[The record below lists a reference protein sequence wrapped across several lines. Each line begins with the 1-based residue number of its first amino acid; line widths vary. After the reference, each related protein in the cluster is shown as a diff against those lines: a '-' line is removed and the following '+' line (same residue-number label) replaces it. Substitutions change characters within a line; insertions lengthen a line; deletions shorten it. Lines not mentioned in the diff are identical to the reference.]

1 MTTIFGCPSD
11 EITSRLR
18 LGIVPTFAICSR
30 SRWILTRSPL
40 ENGAKHSVCLCF
52 ERALVLFLLMAV
64 AADSHAN
71 TRYDWRLRFRTLS
84 TPHFD
89 VHAHQG
95 EEALAERLGAIA
107 EQVRSRFAP
116 VFGVPRG
123 RVQVILV
130 DQTDLS
136 NGSATPFP
144 YDAIEITAVP
154 PGGETLIGNTTDWLE
169 LVFTH
174 EYTHILHLD

>member
-1 MTTIFGCPSD
+1 
-11 EITSRLR
+11 
-18 LGIVPTFAICSR
+18 
-30 SRWILTRSPL
+30 
-40 ENGAKHSVCLCF
+40 
-52 ERALVLFLLMAV
+52 MAV

>member
-1 MTTIFGCPSD
+1 MSIARRPRH
-11 EITSRLR
+11 RLIDR
-18 LGIVPTFAICSR
+18 AAI
-30 SRWILTRSPL
+30 L
-40 ENGAKHSVCLCF
+40 A
-52 ERALVLFLLMAV
+52 ALLI
-64 AADSHAN
+64 AAAAHADAN

-89 VHAHQG
+89 IYAHQG
-95 EEALAERLGAIA
+95 EQQLARRLATIA

-116 VFGVPRG
+116 VFGVPAG

-154 PGGETLIGNTTDWLE
+154 PAGETLIGNTIDWLE

-174 EYTHILHLD
+174 EYTHILHLDRTRGWIEGF